1 MTAAQTPTFSVG
13 ELAAAIK
20 LVLETTL
27 PDEIWVRG
35 EIADLNRARNGHV
48 YFSLVEPGELGRG
61 PAARISVV
69 LLADRR
75 HVVNQ
80 ILTRAGGGVRMTD
93 GVEIRLRG
101 RVDFYAPGGR
111 VSLLMTLIDPEY
123 TLGRL
128 TVERDRLLRALDR
141 EGLLRRQATLT
152 LSPAPRRVA
161 LVTSHGSAAE
171 QDALTELQRSGFG
184 FEIRTFHA
192 QVQGVGSP
200 ETVVR
205 ALEAAHRDGCEL
217 VLLVRGGGARTDL
230 VAFDSELVA
239 RAVATSPVPV
249 WTGIGHE
256 TDRSVAD
263 EVAHRSFKTPTAC
276 AAALV
281 EQVAS
286 FLRTVESR
294 WAAIAGLAVARLDAA
309 DGELQRRRT
318 RIERDAL
325 TALRLAGRSLDTRR
339 AALQREARRSADRAG
354 DRLRLA
360 GARID
365 AADPQRALA
374 RGFSLTRR
382 AGDDRLVRG
391 PDDAGPGVELVTL
404 TAGGELRS
412 TVMTETSTVVT
423 DG

>member
-1 MTAAQTPTFSVG
+1 VAPVSTDAADPTFSVG
-13 ELAAAIK
+13 ELAAAIR

-80 ILTRAGGGVRMTD
+80 ILTRAGGAVRMTD

-111 VSLLMTLIDPEY
+111 LSLLMTLIDPAY

-128 TVERDRLLRALDR
+128 GLERDRLLRALAQ
-141 EGLLRRQATLT
+141 EGLLRRQAALE
-152 LSPAPRRVA
+152 LSPAPLRIA

-184 FEIRTFHA
+184 FDVRTFHA
-192 QVQGVGSP
+192 QVQGAGSP

-205 ALEAAHRDGCEL
+205 ALETAHREGYEL

-239 RAVATSPVPV
+239 RAVAACPVPV

-263 EVAHRSFKTPTAC
+263 EVAHSAFKTPTAC

-281 EQVAS
+281 ERVAT

-294 WAAIAGLAVARLDAA
+294 WAAIAGLAAARLDAA
-309 DGELQRRRT
+309 EADLQRRRV
-318 RIERDAL
+318 RVERDAL
-325 TALRLAGRSLDTRR
+325 TALRLADRSLDTRR
-339 AALQREARRSADRAG
+339 AALQREARRSAERAG
-354 DRLRLA
+354 DRLRIA
-360 GARID
+360 EARIE

-382 AGDDRLVRG
+382 AGDGQLVRS
-391 PDDAGPGVELVTL
+391 PADAGPGVELVTV
-404 TAGGELRS
+404 TAGGD
-412 TVMTETSTVVT
+412 VHSTVVT
-423 DG
+423 DA